1 MGLVARGSPGK
12 GCASA
17 VAVPPPQPP
26 AYGSASSLLLLAPV
40 VFCKGFHQND
50 ACSTGTHRRKPRRC
64 RLEIMHRGEGRG
76 SATGASH
83 GYVSTRS
90 PHATST
96 NHGWIGI
103 YGLSRHSGNGR
114 DGVIPMAGGPGWL
127 RARRTPHHRAH
138 RRRAHR
144 CPAPHG
150 QDVSAAGGATRWH
163 QPRVPTVLP
172 HLPAEQIHL
181 SLPAAPPGITL
192 RAPASPAASVL
203 ALPTPQIPWG
213 SAESRRSGILLAPET
228 QPERSDLRIFTEIW
242 AMPRLPSERTRP
254 ATCGGSIRLP
264 ARHERTLGFQC
275 RPLFTACFWGR
286 SGEGRSTGVT
296 AQHGWAAAVNT
307 LPGSGPAPP
316 PVNHS
321 CPWKKFMPGQP
332 VPTAALKT
340 PQGGEGEGLE
350 TPPHRPSGVTSCGS
364 IPPVVPLM
372 SPPMPLGTTPSPPAT
387 PRILSHTCPELAGAL
402 PGTLR
407 RAEPAGN
414 VPGKTN

>member
-1 MGLVARGSPGK
+1 MPTGDNAPG
-12 GCASA
+12 
-17 VAVPPPQPP
+17 
-26 AYGSASSLLLLAPV
+26 
-40 VFCKGFHQND
+40 
-50 ACSTGTHRRKPRRC
+50 
-64 RLEIMHRGEGRG
+64 RGEGKRDRG
-76 SATGASH
+76 ITWLRFDTFPPRDLHQPWVDWDLRPFPAFREWSRWCHSHGWGSRLVVRTQDTPPPCPPPSCPPVSGTARPGRLGCRWSHEVAPAPRPHGAS
-83 GYVSTRS
+83 
-90 PHATST
+90 PPP
-96 NHGWIGI
+96 
-103 YGLSRHSGNGR
+103 GR
-114 DGVIPMAGGPGWL
+114 ANPSFP
-127 RARRTPHHRAH
+127 P
-138 RRRAHR
+138 RRAARHHPTGPCFAGSL
-144 CPAPHG
+144 CPC
-150 QDVSAAGGATRWH
+150 S
-163 QPRVPTVLP
+163 
-172 HLPAEQIHL
+172 
-181 SLPAAPPGITL
+181 
-192 RAPASPAASVL
+192 
-203 ALPTPQIPWG
+203 PTPQIPWG

-364 IPPVVPLM
+364 VPPVVPLM